1 MRRGNETGGQQ
12 RGRVENALTASGRE
26 NEPTWALP
34 CRGIIGTPCIIAC
47 VPYTRCAV
55 CDWIGGDGS
64 REIADPNQ
72 GGRPTAGVY
81 LGGPSSPSAAALPI
95 YVTVDAWRRRSCVR
109 TQGFSFNYRL
119 TPSAFPPPDS
129 HSVKFASDLGGRK
142 YSPSRDR
149 YKYLAFFLYFKII
162 RLKCVKFALGF
173 RRRKVLIILRFYSIN
188 VTIIRRDYS
197 SIKIS
202 YFRRHFCRHGS
213 LGGVK
218 LNFSSDV
225 LSLFERD

>member
-1 MRRGNETGGQQ
+1 MLVDGEAGSEFRDLQRGTNVLVVRGRLQGSDWYARWEGGTRQGGQQ

-119 TPSAFPPPDS
+119 TPLAFPPPDS
-129 HSVKFASDLGGRK
+129 QSVKFASDLGRWK
-142 YSPSRDR
+142 YFPFLNC
-149 YKYLAFFLYFKII
+149 YKYLAFFHLKII
-162 RLKCVKFALGF
+162 RLKCMRFALGF
-173 RRRKVLIILRFYSIN
+173 RRKVLIILRFYTLMSRLYAA
-188 VTIIRRDYS
+188 IIRR
-197 SIKIS
+197 
-202 YFRRHFCRHGS
+202 
-213 LGGVK
+213 
-218 LNFSSDV
+218 
-225 LSLFERD
+225 